1 MDREV
6 RLEERAVVDAVEV
19 VRADVD
25 IAAADRERDDRDE
38 RPRDELDVRHPGAGR
53 LGGEAVIKPLEGG
66 ERVLLLP
73 VPSAA
78 ERDLRPGAVV
88 EQRRR
93 LREQDVTSTSERPS
107 EKSSRAER

>member
-1 MDREV
+1 MDREA

-25 IAAADRERDDRDE
+25 VAAADGERDDRDE
-38 RPRDELDVRHPGAGR
+38 RPRDELDVRHPGAWR
-53 LGGEAVIKPLEGG
+53 RGEAVINPLEGG

-73 VPSAA
+73 VPPAA
-78 ERDLRPGAVV
+78 ERERCPSAVV

-93 LREQDVTSTSERPS
+93 LREQDGHVDV
-107 EKSSRAER
+107 RAAVEES